1 MPATKTLAER
11 EKELQALFA
20 TPEGKAHL
28 EALAARNGTVTGRH
42 RPPKTSLITY
52 LIVQEREHGLIAG

>member
-1 MPATKTLAER
+1 MPSTKTLAER

-28 EALAARNGTVTGRH
+28 EALAAHYGTATERY
-42 RPPKTSLITY
+42 RPLKASLITY
-52 LIVQEREHGLIAG
+52 LLVQEREHGLIAG

>member
-1 MPATKTLAER
+1 MPATKTLPER
-11 EKELQALFA
+11 EMELQALLA

-28 EALAARNGTVTGRH
+28 EALAGRYGTATGRH

-52 LIVQEREHGLIAG
+52 LLVHEREQGLIVD

>member
-1 MPATKTLAER
+1 MPSTKTLEER

-20 TPEGKAHL
+20 TPEGKTHL
-28 EALAARNGTVTGRH
+28 EALAARYGTATGRH

-52 LIVQEREHGLIAG
+52 LIVQERDRGLIAG